1 MGDNCLLLQVLVL
14 ATTAVVFTTSTIC
27 NKMIWSIEENSF
39 GASSGVTGEMVM
51 EMGQYKVKTSQ
62 RTDSEP
68 VKDLI
73 SKLHGATNIQ
83 YKHKSFTAVLQP
95 KDLKKVSNYNM

>member
-1 MGDNCLLLQVLVL
+1 
-14 ATTAVVFTTSTIC
+14 
-27 NKMIWSIEENSF
+27 
-39 GASSGVTGEMVM
+39 M
-51 EMGQYKVKTSQ
+51 EMGQYRVKTSQ

-95 KDLKKVSNYNM
+95 KDLKKVTTICNYD